1 MAAPVVAQSRE
12 LLGVIFV
19 YQHGIPEDMLPF
31 LHLPSSLH
39 PSERDI
45 RLYQTAL
52 SPWYLRFPL
61 SRLHLL
67 FALVPRMRSI
77 VAQEAISSGNMT
89 LLCHLHKMDDLA
101 TFPVPLIDTAAR
113 FNQVD
118 ILSFLQRIPN
128 YDRHGYTIK
137 AAFDAAL
144 FGHLECVQFL
154 VHNDLVRFEMLR
166 LTMEHAAR
174 GGHLH
179 IITWLLESPAALANM
194 PIDWMR
200 IINAASI
207 GGHFE
212 IVKFAC
218 IRLEVDSPCYRQAM
232 WNAARHCHFPLVEFL
247 MARQDK
253 SIDAAEIYRRSVK
266 LYLDNSPP
274 GAPAPSTM
282 IHDRE
287 FVQVQRGN
295 NNH

>member
-1 MAAPVVAQSRE
+1 
-12 LLGVIFV
+12 
-19 YQHGIPEDMLPF
+19 
-31 LHLPSSLH
+31 
-39 PSERDI
+39 
-45 RLYQTAL
+45 
-52 SPWYLRFPL
+52 
-61 SRLHLL
+61 
-67 FALVPRMRSI
+67 MRSI
-77 VAQEAISSGNMT
+77 VAQEATSSGNMT
-89 LLCHLHKMDDLA
+89 LLRHLHKVDGLA

-118 ILSFLQRIPN
+118 ILTFLQRIPN

-144 FGHLECVQFL
+144 FGHLEL
-154 VHNDLVRFEMLR
+154 RFEMLR

-200 IINAASI
+200 IINAASV

-212 IVKFAC
+212 TVKFAC
-218 IRLEVDSPCYRQAM
+218 IRLEVESPCYRQAM
-232 WNAARHCHFPLVEFL
+232 WNAARHCYFPVVEFL

-253 SIDAAEIYRRSVK
+253 SVDAAEIHRRAVK

-274 GAPAPSTM
+274 GAPAQT
-282 IHDRE
+282 
-287 FVQVQRGN
+287 
-295 NNH
+295 